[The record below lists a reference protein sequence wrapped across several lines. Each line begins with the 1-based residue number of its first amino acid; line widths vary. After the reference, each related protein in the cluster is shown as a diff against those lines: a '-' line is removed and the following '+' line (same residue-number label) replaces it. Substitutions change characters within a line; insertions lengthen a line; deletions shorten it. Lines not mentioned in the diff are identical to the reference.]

1 MTGFPRIRLV
11 NSIQT
16 EKTMRV
22 DWQHRNSRFRV
33 IHLLAIF
40 LSFTMALKI
49 KNAAMIVVC
58 QGQDQPPVKLSVNDP
73 RPVAEAVKQLQEKYG
88 WIITYEDP
96 RLAYES
102 DLVDETDP
110 KYSQAHPGGSRALT
124 PKGGRLEISYFV
136 SSATGKPENPK
147 ALLQTLLNAHAASA
161 NPGRF
166 ELRQS
171 GQVFHVIPAQ
181 VKDVSGRW
189 VHQASI
195 LDIPITFPEKERS
208 ILETLETF
216 TSALSSASQMKVAI
230 GTIPLNLFVRHRTT
244 QSASSEPAR
253 EALIRTLE
261 STNRRFSWRLLYD
274 PGMKMFALNV
284 RSVPN

>member
-1 MTGFPRIRLV
+1 MTEFPRIRLV
-11 NSIQT
+11 NSIQI

-22 DWQHRNSRFRV
+22 DWRHLYSRFRV
-33 IHLLAIF
+33 IHLLVIF
-40 LSFTMALKI
+40 LSFTVALNI
-49 KNAAMIVVC
+49 KNAAMIVVR
-58 QGQDQPPVKLSVNDP
+58 QGLDQPPEKLSVNDP

-96 RLAYES
+96 RLSNES
-102 DLVDETDP
+102 DLLDETDP
-110 KYSQAHPGGSRALT
+110 KYRQAHPGGRRALA
-124 PKGGRLEISYFV
+124 PKGGRLEVDYFV
-136 SSATGKPENPK
+136 SPVTGKPENPG
-147 ALLQTLLNAHAASA
+147 ALLQLLLNAHAASA

-166 ELRQS
+166 ELKQT
-171 GQVFHVIPAQ
+171 GQIFHVIPSQ
-181 VKDVSGRW
+181 IKDASGRW
-189 VHQASI
+189 VHQTSI

-208 ILETLETF
+208 VFETLETV
-216 TSALSSASQMKVAI
+216 TRSLSSASQMRIVI
-230 GTIPLNLFVRHRTT
+230 GTIPLNLFVRLRTT

-261 STNRRFSWRLLYD
+261 STNRKFSWRLLYD

>member
-1 MTGFPRIRLV
+1 MTEFPRIRLV
-11 NSIQT
+11 NSIQI

-22 DWQHRNSRFRV
+22 DWRHLYSRFRV

-40 LSFTMALKI
+40 LSFTVALNI

-96 RLAYES
+96 RLVNEG
-102 DLVDETDP
+102 DLLDVTDP
-110 KYSQAHPGGSRALT
+110 TYLQAHPGGSRALAH
-124 PKGGRLEISYFV
+124 KGGHLEISYFV
-136 SSATGKPENPK
+136 SSATGKPENPT
-147 ALLQTLLNAHAASA
+147 ALLQMLLNAHAASA

-166 ELRQS
+166 ELKQS

-195 LDIPITFPEKERS
+195 LNIPITFPEKERS
-208 ILETLETF
+208 VLETLEAITG
-216 TSALSSASQMKVAI
+216 AISSATQLKVAI
-230 GTIPLNLFVRHRTT
+230 GAIPLNFFVRHRTT

-261 STNRRFSWRLLYD
+261 STNRKFSWRLLYD